1 MNFWAFIPSQAKSM
15 HVLLKQVIRRLTS
28 YLILGFF
35 FSWDLFHLFSLLLT
49 LRDYIDLSKQQ

>member
-1 MNFWAFIPSQAKSM
+1 M